1 MKTTRQ
7 IISRLLTNLGSAREV
22 EQYLRHYSSVDAE
35 KFAVVKVGGG
45 IIEQDL
51 DGLASALTFLQQVG
65 LYPIVVHGAGEQLDD
80 ALNAEGITSEKIN
93 GLRVTTPQ
101 ILEVARRVFAR
112 VNLRLAEEL
121 EELGTRA
128 RPITSG
134 VFEAQPLEDGR
145 LGLVGEVVRVHR
157 EQIDAAIKSGH
168 LPIISCLGETASGQ
182 ILNINADVAAR
193 ELSEAIQPHKIIF
206 LTPTGGLLDD
216 KKRVIPAVNL
226 TEDYE
231 ELLAQDWVHSGMR
244 LKLQEIKQLLDV
256 LPDTSSVSITS
267 PEHLARELFTHQ
279 GSGTLVRKGER
290 VRVYDS
296 FDEIDQDRLREL
308 LESCFGRRLTEDY
321 FIKKQVESLY
331 LTDSYRATAIITREG
346 LPEPYLDKFAV
357 TREAQGLG
365 LGASLWAKMCRDV
378 PVLFWRSRASN
389 PINNWYFQQSQGS
402 FRTEQWVVFWYGLE
416 TYEQIQRCIEH
427 ALALPPSLQELEP
440 ALSLA

>member
-1 MKTTRQ
+1 MKATRE

-22 EQYLRHYSSVDAE
+22 EQYVRQYSSVDAV

-45 IIEQDL
+45 IIETNL
-51 DGLASALTFLQQVG
+51 DGLASALTFLHQVG
-65 LYPIVVHGAGEQLDD
+65 LFPIVVHGAGEQLDD
-80 ALNAEGITSEKIN
+80 ALNAEGIISEKID

-101 ILEVARRVFAR
+101 ILEVARKVFQR
-112 VNLRLAEEL
+112 VNLRMVEEL

-134 VFEAQPLEDGR
+134 VFEAQPCNEGR
-145 LGLVGEVVRVHR
+145 YGLVGEVVRVHR
-157 EQIDAAIKSGH
+157 DQIDSSIKAGH
-168 LPIISCLGETASGQ
+168 LPIIACLGETPSGQ

-193 ELSEAIQPHKIIF
+193 ELAEDIQPHKIIF

-216 KKRVIPAVNL
+216 KQRVIPAVNL
-226 TEDYE
+226 TEDYDD
-231 ELLAQDWVHSGMR
+231 LLAQPWLHSGMR
-244 LKLQEIKQLLDV
+244 FKLQEIKQLLDV
-256 LPDTSSVSITS
+256 LPDESSVSITS

-296 FDEIDQDRLREL
+296 FDEIDQERLRSL
-308 LESCFGRRLTEDY
+308 LESCFGRRLTDDY
-321 FIKKQVESLY
+321 FNKKQVEQLY
-331 LTDSYRATAIITREG
+331 LTDSYRATAIITRED

-365 LGASLWAKMCRDV
+365 LGASLWAKMRKDV
-378 PVLFWRSRASN
+378 PVLFWRSRINN

-402 FRTEQWVVFWYGLE
+402 HRNDQWVVFWYGLE
-416 TYEQIQRCIEH
+416 SYEQIRRCVEH

-440 ALSLA
+440 ATVGA